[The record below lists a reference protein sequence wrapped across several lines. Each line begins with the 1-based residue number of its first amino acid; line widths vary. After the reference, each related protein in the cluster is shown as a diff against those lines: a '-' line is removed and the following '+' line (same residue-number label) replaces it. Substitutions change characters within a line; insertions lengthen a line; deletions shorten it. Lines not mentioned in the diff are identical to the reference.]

1 MKSCNCPSC
10 GAKIDFQSSLSVY
23 AVCKYCQSMVVRRDL
38 DVESIGKM
46 AALPDDMSPLQ
57 IGTRGKFLGI
67 GFGIIGRM
75 KLSWSDG
82 FWNEWFVIFDDGRK
96 GWLAEAQG
104 AYAVSFEIDKK
115 EFAGLKKLKNI
126 VLDKVIGRNL
136 VLEKKILKI
145 VDIKEAIC
153 AGSQGELPYAAPVGR
168 KTTSIDLVGEDGDFA
183 SIEVAEGESA
193 RVYMGKY
200 VTWEE
205 MHCENF
211 RILEGW

>member
-1 MKSCNCPSC
+1 
-10 GAKIDFQSSLSVY
+10 
-23 AVCKYCQSMVVRRDL
+23 MVVRRDL

-46 AALPDDMSPLQ
+46 AAIPDDMSPLQ

-115 EFAGLKKLKNI
+115 EFAGLRKLKNI
-126 VLDKVIGRNL
+126 VLDKVIGSNL

-153 AGSQGELPYAAPVGR
+153 AGSQGELPFAAPVGR

-205 MHCENF
+205 LHCENF